1 MNNFTFLE
9 PDVESVPYLDPP
21 VFLHQTKDGWI
32 ATMPVQDS
40 EIFGSFRARSGT
52 SG

>member
-9 PDVESVPYLDPP
+9 PDVERVPYLDHS

-32 ATMPVQDS
+32 ATMPVKFV
-40 EIFGSFRARSGT
+40 EFLAVFAP
-52 SG
+52 